1 MSNEFYLNNPLIH
14 RDRLPGRG
22 QTEWERQFDCSSCRP
37 LIICRGPIRKEA
49 MDVFAEMGI
58 THFGILLSEKD
69 SIVYR
74 NAIAPELRSLTD
86 PDRIHRVPDYSGADK
101 EEREAAILEEYL
113 PPAVD
118 EEELALAI
126 RSFVES
132 EGLSGPQGIGPTMKA
147 MMARYNGRAD
157 GSTINR
163 LARQTPVEQD

>member
-1 MSNEFYLNNPLIH
+1 MTAPYNVAMTTPQQQIEKQVQAALKAG
-14 RDRLPGRG
+14 DQERLATLR
-22 QTEWERQFDCSSCRP
+22 
-37 LIICRGPIRKEA
+37 
-49 MDVFAEMGI
+49 M
-58 THFGILLSEKD
+58 LLSAIHNERIRTGAEVDAETLWSLARKGIKQRHEA
-69 SIVYR
+69 SEQYR
-74 NAIAPELRSLTD
+74 AGGREDL
-86 PDRIHRVPDYSGADK
+86 ADK

-147 MMARYNGRAD
+147 MMARYSGRAD

-163 LARQTPVEQD
+163 LARQTLVEQD